1 MMEKVDGNR
10 DRYIGGGGNGGQR
23 EEGDIG
29 EVENGRLGGNR
40 DRKWDIK
47 DM

>member
-10 DRYIGGGGNGGQR
+10 DGYIGGGGNRRQR
-23 EEGDIG
+23 EEGYIG
-29 EVENGRLGGNR
+29 EVENGRLIGNR
-40 DRKWDIK
+40 YRKWDIK